1 MAISAD
7 TLEQERK
14 TLSKS
19 VDSKKKS
26 SLGQYLTPS
35 RTAEFMVSMFSKKN
49 WSAIKLLEPGAGMGS
64 LIVPFYKAWSEGLIK
79 GRTLKVTAVELD
91 QDIIF
96 PLANSIQ
103 RLNGAK
109 RKSFSS
115 QIRVEDYVK
124 LATYSIARGEK
135 PEFTHAILNPPYKKI
150 NIDSD
155 YRRNLKSAGFETV
168 NLYSA
173 FVGLALRQL
182 ERGGELVAII
192 PRSFCNGP
200 YYKSFREKLIQE
212 SAVKHI
218 HLFNKRDAAFSDDD
232 VLQENVIIHLVKGA
246 KQGSVIVSTSQDD
259 SFLGFA
265 SHKFPFERI
274 VNPTDKEKFIHLP
287 IQSEDLV
294 IHSPM
299 ISTTLETMDLKVS
312 TGPVIDFR
320 VKDHLRKQIS
330 GKSVPLLYPHHF
342 RSFELEWPAVDSKKP
357 NAITVNKATEKWLY
371 PNGYYVI
378 VRRFS
383 SKEEKRRITAS
394 VFNPKEFSQWEKIG
408 FENHLNIIHCKRKG
422 IDKKIAYGLA
432 VYLNSSIV
440 DQYFRQFNG
449 HTQVNATD
457 LRNMKFPDAKSLC
470 DLGEWV
476 IGKKYRVSQ
485 PEIDSAL
492 QPLWQ

>member
-14 TLSKS
+14 TISKA
-19 VDSKKKS
+19 VDSQKKS

-35 RTAEFMVSMFSKKN
+35 STAEFMVSLFSKKK
-49 WSAIKLLEPGAGMGS
+49 WEAIKLLEPGAGMGS
-64 LIVPFYKAWSEGLIK
+64 LIVPFYKAWSDGQIK

-96 PLANSIQ
+96 PLASNIQ
-103 RLNGAK
+103 RLNGV
-109 RKSFSS
+109 RKKAFSS
-115 QIRVEDYVK
+115 EVRVEDYVK
-124 LATYSIARGEK
+124 LATHAIVRGDK

-182 ERGGELVAII
+182 EKGGELVAII

-212 SAVKHI
+212 SAIKHI

-232 VLQENVIIHLVKGA
+232 VLQENVIIHLVKGS
-246 KQGSVIVSTSQDD
+246 KQGRVVVSTSQDD
-259 SFLGFA
+259 SFSGFM

-274 VNPTDKEKFIHLP
+274 VSPTDKEKFIHLP

-294 IHSPM
+294 IHSPL
-299 ISTTLETMDLKVS
+299 ITTTLQAMDLKVS

-320 VKDHLRKQIS
+320 VKDHLRKQAS
-330 GKSVPLLYPHHF
+330 AKSVPLLYPHHF

-357 NAITVNKATEKWLY
+357 NAIMVNSATDKWLY

-394 VFNPKEFSQWEKIG
+394 VLNPKEFSKWEKIG
-408 FENHLNIIHCKRKG
+408 FENHLNVIHSQKKG
-422 IDKKIAYGLA
+422 IKKEIAYGLA
-432 VYLNSSIV
+432 VYLNSSVV

-457 LRNMKFPDAKSLC
+457 LRNMKFPDEIHLST
-470 DLGEWV
+470 LGRWL
-476 IGKKYRVSQ
+476 KQRNFKASQ
-485 PEIDSAL
+485 EEIDSAL
-492 QPLWQ
+492 QPLLQ